1 MIPVEISHCAQ
12 LVLNPSF
19 LLSQIF
25 HLMESEGVFTQAK
38 MVVILDRKHLEGN
51 RCSAAWEAPGGLQRP
66 GPPTPALNAGQKAQ
80 RVPLR
85 LSNAKY
91 HQAKS
96 RASQETLVVKNPPAR
111 AGDVRDAGLIARSRR
126 SLEEGLATRSK
137 IPAWRIPWTTEPEGP
152 QSMGSQSRTPL
163 K

>member
-12 LVLNPSF
+12 LPLNPSF

-38 MVVILDRKHLEGN
+38 MVVILDRKQLAKALHVEGN
-51 RCSAAWEAPGGLQRP
+51 RCRAAWGAPGGLQRP
-66 GPPTPALNAGQKAQ
+66 GPPPPALNAGQKAQ

-85 LSNAKY
+85 LSDAKP

-96 RASQETLVVKNPPAR
+96 RASRETLVVKNPPAR
-111 AGDVRDAGLIARSRR
+111 AGHVRDTGSIEGSRR
-126 SLEEGLATRSK
+126 S
-137 IPAWRIPWTTEPEGP
+137 WRRACHPRQGSCPENPMDNGA
-152 QSMGSQSRTPL
+152 
-163 K
+163 

>member
-1 MIPVEISHCAQ
+1 M
-12 LVLNPSF
+12 
-19 LLSQIF
+19 
-25 HLMESEGVFTQAK
+25 
-38 MVVILDRKHLEGN
+38 EGN

-126 SLEEGLATRSK
+126 SRGHENLKLRNK
-137 IPAWRIPWTTEPEGP
+137 QKPIFIPGFGAEINRYLDHTGYV
-152 QSMGSQSRTPL
+152 
-163 K
+163 